1 MFASQKGLVGVISEL
16 GKLRRELR
24 LCKKKAP
31 PELLSICKISH
42 EAHLRESP
50 LGNCLTTG
58 YTSQRIHVFEQ
69 VRTPKLWTCGAK
81 ALCWWPCLRSEAS
94 KLFSAVLPAPLLSG
108 RPQLIWSMHSHSPP
122 SPTELFC
129 FVFMINLGIL
139 KMVCN
144 GISGMQPHHIT
155 WYPLKGGAGGRAW
168 LLHKDWEVIF
178 IQETTEVESQGSCL
192 SCGSPRGDMN
202 RFSSFTVCWAQKSV
216 SEDTRKHFR
225 NPQFSLAP

>member
-1 MFASQKGLVGVISEL
+1 MNSRCQGALPVTVSTERGEQALQCGPPCAS
-16 GKLRRELR
+16 
-24 LCKKKAP
+24 AF
-31 PELLSICKISH
+31 PEAT
-42 EAHLRESP
+42 AHLVHAQS
-50 LGNCLTTG
+50 
-58 YTSQRIHVFEQ
+58 F
-69 VRTPKLWTCGAK
+69 
-81 ALCWWPCLRSEAS
+81 
-94 KLFSAVLPAPLLSG
+94 
-108 RPQLIWSMHSHSPP
+108 PQ

-155 WYPLKGGAGGRAW
+155 WYPPKGGAGGRAW

-178 IQETTEVESQGSCL
+178 IQEPTEVESQGSCL